1 MKNNIFSTICS
12 AAAGIFLSSIT
23 IWLALVTIRKG
34 NEAILITSLFSFIAS
49 LVIMRADIKK
59 KIVNFII
66 TASASKL
73 MTMVYN
79 KKFLFQQRI
88 NRITQPNEPLG
99 TAGLPDSR
107 ISGAFMLNMFIIF
120 AVFVISHFVLR
131 KLYWKKY
138 TDEVLPEGFVRT
150 AHAAQYTAAFIMLIV
165 SVILLSQV
173 NNTELIRG
181 LLYSY
186 RW

>member
-1 MKNNIFSTICS
+1 MKNNIFSMICS
-12 AAAGIFLSSIT
+12 VASGIFLSSLT
-23 IWLALVTIRKG
+23 MWLALVTIRKG
-34 NEAILITSLFSFIAS
+34 GEAILITTAFSFIAS

-66 TASASKL
+66 TAAASKL
-73 MTMVYN
+73 MRMVYN
-79 KKFLFQQRI
+79 EIFFFQQRV

-107 ISGAFMLNMFIIF
+107 IGGAFMLNMFIIF
-120 AVFVISHFVLR
+120 AVFVISHLLLR

-138 TDEVLPEGFVRT
+138 TDETLPEKFVKC
-150 AHAAQYTAAFIMLIV
+150 AHAAQYTMAFIMLIV
-165 SVILLSQV
+165 SVILLTQV
-173 NNTELIRG
+173 NNTELIRR
-181 LLYSY
+181 LLSSY